1 MIIENLRTKG
11 RKIEISRN
19 RVIENSPLEKLIKFK
34 ISPKNNKTMKKI
46 QIYIT
51 SLLAAFTVASC
62 SVDDTK
68 PQGMLDQETAYSYP
82 ENLVTAAYASM
93 GDDWYSYPFNLWPYG
108 DMSADDCYKGGSG
121 LGDTGYHPMEV
132 FTSLTNDR
140 GEFDELWYRL
150 YVAISRCNRAIES
163 MKTDADVA
171 DANKQLYAEARFLRA
186 HFYYKLQQ
194 MWYEVPLV
202 LENMDNAK
210 IEATKQ
216 SSHEDVM
223 QFLVDEFSYAYDNL
237 PSKAPGSTGRATKA
251 AAAAYL
257 AKVYL
262 NWAYGDGYEATT
274 GYDHVDKNKMKK
286 VVEYADVVLKDGY
299 DLLPSFGDV
308 FMVDHKNSQESVFAV
323 QHSNKADDGT
333 QFGRANW
340 SNMLNGCWGIWSCGW
355 DFHKPSQNLVN
366 AFKTKNGLPMFD
378 DFNSDHNTYPVNEA
392 PTAQKWDPRLFHT
405 VGMPT
410 FPYKYEE
417 QFTLTMDNSRNPAD
431 YGFYTSMK
439 EVPQRSKGEYY
450 DNPWQAFGVND
461 YVFRTADVLLM
472 KAEALIEQGELAEAL
487 TIINKIRE
495 RAQNSIS
502 DYIDYAAD
510 QCEIALYPSFAN
522 KDYARKALRW
532 ERRLE
537 LAMEGHRFFDLR
549 RWGMLSTTLNK
560 YFAEENESKYEGKG
574 YAGYLKGAHFTKE
587 KNEYFPIASNQ
598 INYVPGLYH
607 QNKGY

>member
-1 MIIENLRTKG
+1 MINLH
-11 RKIEISRN
+11 N
-19 RVIENSPLEKLIKFK
+19 LF
-34 ISPKNNKTMKKI
+34 NKTIKSI
-46 QIYIT
+46 LIALPLYGGVGGG
-51 SLLAAFTVASC
+51 LLLASC

-68 PQGMLDQETAYSYP
+68 PQGMLDQETAFSHP

-132 FTSLTNDR
+132 FSSLTNDR

-163 MKTDADVA
+163 MKGADGEVA
-171 DANKQLYAEARFLRA
+171 DQNKTLYAEARFLRA

-202 LENMDNAK
+202 LENMDNAQ

-216 SSHEDVM
+216 STHDEVM
-223 QFLVDEFSYAYDNL
+223 QFLVKEFTYAHDNL
-237 PSKAPGSTGRATKA
+237 PATGPSQTGRATRA
-251 AAAAYL
+251 AASAYL

-262 NWAYGDGYEATT
+262 NWAYGDGYESTT
-274 GYDHVDKNKMKK
+274 GYAHVDTKKMEN
-286 VVEYADVVLKDGY
+286 VVKYADEVLADGY
-299 DLLPSFGDV
+299 DILPSFGDV
-308 FMVDHKNSQESVFAV
+308 FMVSNKNSVESVFAV

-378 DFNSDHNTYPVNEA
+378 EYNKDHNTYPVNGA
-392 PTAQKWDPRLFHT
+392 TTGQRWDPRLFHT

-461 YVFRTADVLLM
+461 YVFRTADVMLM
-472 KAEALIEQGELAEAL
+472 KAEAQIELNELGKAL
-487 TIINKIRE
+487 EVINKIRR
-495 RAQNSIS
+495 RAAKSIEN
-502 DYIDYAAD
+502 YIDYAAE
-510 QCEIALYPSFAN
+510 QCEIIEYPSFPD
-522 KDYARKALRW
+522 KDYARQALRW

-549 RWGMLSTTLNK
+549 RWGMLSTTLNT
-560 YFAEENESKYEGKG
+560 YFAEEADSKYEGKG
-574 YAGYLKGAHFTKE
+574 YAGYLKQAHFTKE

>member
-1 MIIENLRTKG
+1 
-11 RKIEISRN
+11 
-19 RVIENSPLEKLIKFK
+19 
-34 ISPKNNKTMKKI
+34 MKKI
-46 QIYIT
+46 HLYIT
-51 SLLAAFTVASC
+51 TLLLAFAVTSC

-68 PQGMLDQETAYSYP
+68 PQGMLDQETAFQNP
-82 ENLVTAAYASM
+82 DNIVVAAYAAM

-132 FTSLTNDR
+132 FSSLTNDR

-150 YVAISRCNRAIES
+150 YVAISRCNGAIQAIQEG
-163 MKTDADVA
+163 TQND
-171 DANKQLYAEARFLRA
+171 NTTHLLAEARFLRA

-202 LENMDNAK
+202 KEGMDNATV
-210 IEATKQ
+210 EATKQ
-216 SSHEDVM
+216 SSHEEVM
-223 QFLVDEFSYAYDNL
+223 QFLADEFQFAYENLDNV
-237 PSKAPGSTGRATKA
+237 APGKTGRATKA

-262 NWAYGDGYEATT
+262 NWAYGDGYESNT
-274 GYDHVDKNKMKK
+274 GYSHVDKSKMSK
-286 VVEYADVVLKDGY
+286 VVEYCDAVLADGY
-299 DLLPSFGDV
+299 GLLPSFGDV
-308 FMVDHKNSQESVFAV
+308 FMVNHKNSQESVFAV

-333 QFGRANW
+333 KFGRANW

-378 DFNSDHNTYPVNEA
+378 DYNADHNTYPVNQA
-392 PTAQKWDPRLFHT
+392 PTGQKWGPRLFHT

-417 QFTLTMDNSRNPAD
+417 QYTLTMDNSRNPAD

-439 EVPQRSKGEYY
+439 EVPQRSKGEDY

-461 YVFRTADVLLM
+461 YVFRTADVMLM
-472 KAEALIEQGELAEAL
+472 KAEAQIELDNLDQAVLIIDA
-487 TIINKIRE
+487 IRE
-495 RAQNSIS
+495 RAANSIK
-502 DYIDYAAD
+502 DYVDYAAE
-510 QCEIALYPSFAN
+510 QCEITQYGSFPS
-522 KDYARKALRW
+522 KDYARQALRW

-549 RWGMLSTTLNK
+549 RWGMLSSTLNT
-560 YFAEENESKYEGKG
+560 YFAEESESKYEGKA